1 MKILVSTDTSC
12 VVLKDVLKKNNVS
25 VFPLNVIINGVEYLD
40 GVSINQEQLLTE
52 MNAGKIIK
60 TSTPPL
66 GIVIEYFEKLFAEG
80 YEHIIHFT
88 ISSQL
93 SSMFDLFTNVA
104 VNYFEGKLTIVDSL
118 SVSALML
125 SHILFTVDEVN
136 KGSSLEAILK
146 GIETRKKDNY
156 VYFIP
161 KNLTTLKK
169 GGRISPAIAAIG
181 NTIGLKPIIMLKDGA
196 LVKDAM
202 TRHMKK
208 AFIDRLIDNYSM
220 YPLALYDYSVV
231 DFDANPNIVDAI
243 VQCIIK
249 LDNNYSTYKVVKGI
263 IPINVCA
270 HCGPGTIGVLI
281 TPKINGKSLN
291 EFI

>member
-25 VFPLNVIINGVEYLD
+25 VFPLNVIIDEVEYLD
-40 GVSINQEQLLTE
+40 GVSINQEQLLSE
-52 MNAGKIIK
+52 MNTGKVIK

-66 GIVIEYFEKLFAEG
+66 GIVIEYFEKLFAAG

-88 ISSQL
+88 ISSKL

-104 VNYFEGKLTIVDSL
+104 VNYFEGKLTIIDSL

-125 SHILFTVDEVN
+125 SHILFAVDEIN
-136 KGSSLEAILK
+136 KGSSLEMILD
-146 GIETRKKDNY
+146 GIEKRKTDNY

-181 NTIGLKPIIMLKDGA
+181 NTIGLKPIIILKDGA
-196 LVKDAM
+196 LVKDTM

-208 AFIDRLIDNYSM
+208 AFIDRLMNNYSM
-220 YPLALYDYSVV
+220 YPLSLYDYSVV
-231 DFDANPNIVDAI
+231 DFDANPNIVNAI
-243 VQCIIK
+243 VQCITK
-249 LDNNYSTYKVVKGI
+249 LDTNYSTYKVVKGI